1 MVQFQPSGIGDF
13 SMTLMLPHWDKNLHL
28 SQKSLV
34 ENHIFQEVHIF
45 KIAFLAKSHFRIT
58 FLAKIT
64 FSKYHFSQS
73 SHFSKYQ
80 IQVNLWTIIVILPQC
95 GFPTELLEAYTN
107 STNKKPD

>member
-34 ENHIFQEVHIF
+34 ENHIFQEIHIF

-64 FSKYHFSQS
+64 FSKSHFSQS

-80 IQVNLWTIIVILPQC
+80 IQVN
-95 GFPTELLEAYTN
+95 
-107 STNKKPD
+107 

>member
-34 ENHIFQEVHIF
+34 ENHIFQEIHIF

-64 FSKYHFSQS
+64 
-73 SHFSKYQ
+73 FSKYQ